1 MVPDSYLIE
10 ALERLHREFGVDIEP
25 ARQLSGEALANWL
38 NDAERLLLANLMK
51 PDTEGK

>member
-25 ARQLSGEALANWL
+25 ARQLSGEALSTWL
-38 NDAERLLLANLMK
+38 NDSERNLLANLMK